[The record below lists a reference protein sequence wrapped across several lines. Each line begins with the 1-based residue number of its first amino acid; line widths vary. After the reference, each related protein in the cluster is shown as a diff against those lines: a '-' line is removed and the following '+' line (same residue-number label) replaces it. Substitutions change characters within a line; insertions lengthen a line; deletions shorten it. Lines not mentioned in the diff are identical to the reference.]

1 MPTFGARAP
10 APAAGARPGEALGD
24 TELAAIVDAVTDATL
39 VRDAA
44 GRLLRANL
52 AAVELLGY
60 ASLPEL
66 LGSSM
71 RELLDRIDIR
81 DASGAPVPLSEL
93 PGSVALRGGEPA
105 EQVLQIRRRGTTEVR
120 WALVRARAVRDDTGS
135 VACAVLSFSDPAPHR
150 RPERRERFLARAT
163 ATLAES
169 LDYETTLRRAASLAV
184 PDLADWCVVDSV
196 EPGGR
201 VKRIAVAHSE
211 ADQREHAWR
220 LTKRHPIR
228 PDNEIGPPQVIRSGR
243 SALFDRV
250 ADHHLRAFAHD
261 PEHLDVLRGLGLR
274 SVMII
279 PLRTRGRTHG
289 ALTFALTRAGSR
301 YARADLALAEELAS
315 RCALAADNARLYGH
329 QRTVAR
335 TLQDGLVPPVPP
347 RVEGLETAAVYRPA
361 DPALVASGDFY
372 DLFDA
377 RDGWI
382 AVVGDVS
389 GNGAGAAVVTGLLRH
404 SLRAHAVHE
413 SSPARLLDLLNRALF
428 AAQVDELATLVC
440 AWLQRRGDHFD
451 VTLVSAGHPPAL
463 LRRAAGDVEP
473 VPASGTI
480 LGAVEEPRLE
490 ESSVDLAPGDL
501 LLLYTDGLIEARG
514 PEGMVGEQAVAER
527 LSATAGPEDA
537 VRSLES
543 LAVEAQAGDPLHND
557 IALLA
562 LRVRAAGPAIR
573 S

>member
-52 AAVELLGY
+52 PAVELLGY

-93 PGSVALRGGEPA
+93 PGSVALRGGEPV

-120 WALVRARAVRDDTGS
+120 WALVRARGVRDDSGS

-261 PEHLDVLRGLGLR
+261 PEHLDALRGLGLR

-301 YARADLALAEELAS
+301 YARADLALAEELALPL
-315 RCALAADNARLYGH
+315 RAGRRQRAALRPPAHRRTHAAGR
-329 QRTVAR
+329 
-335 TLQDGLVPPVPP
+335 
-347 RVEGLETAAVYRPA
+347 
-361 DPALVASGDFY
+361 
-372 DLFDA
+372 
-377 RDGWI
+377 
-382 AVVGDVS
+382 
-389 GNGAGAAVVTGLLRH
+389 AGAAGPAAGRGPRDGRRIPARRPGPGRERRLLRPVRRPRRLDRRGGRR
-404 SLRAHAVHE
+404 LRQRRRRCRGHRPAETFPAGSRRAREQPRAPVGSPQPGAVRG
-413 SSPARLLDLLNRALF
+413 P
-428 AAQVDELATLVC
+428 VDELATLVC
-440 AWLQRRGDHFD
+440 ARLQRRGDHFD

-463 LRRAAGDVEP
+463 VRRAAGDVEP
-473 VPASGTI
+473 VAASGTI

-514 PEGMVGEQAVAER
+514 PEGMLGEQAVAER

>member
-1 MPTFGARAP
+1 MTAP
-10 APAAGARPGEALGD
+10 ETHAPAAASASALGALGD
-24 TELAAIVDAVTDATL
+24 TELAAIVDAVSDATL
-39 VRDAA
+39 VRDAH
-44 GRLLRANL
+44 GRLLRAND
-52 AAVELLGY
+52 AAVELLGF
-60 ASLPEL
+60 ASLSEL
-66 LGSSM
+66 LGTSM
-71 RELLDRIDIR
+71 TGLLERIDIR
-81 DASGAPVPLSEL
+81 DAAGTPVPLAQL
-93 PGSVALRGGEPA
+93 PGSVALRDGAPV

-120 WALVRARAVRDDTGS
+120 WALVRARGVRDGTGA

-163 ATLAES
+163 ATLSES
-169 LDYETTLRRAASLAV
+169 LEYETTLRRAARLAV

-201 VKRIAVAHSE
+201 IRRIAVAHAD

-220 LTKRHPIR
+220 LSRRHPSR
-228 PDNEIGPPQVIRSGR
+228 PDSELGPPAVIRSGR
-243 SALFDRV
+243 STLLERV
-250 ADHHLRAFAHD
+250 ADHDLRAFAHD
-261 PEHLDVLRGLGLR
+261 HHHLEALRALGLR
-274 SVMII
+274 SVMIV

-289 ALTFALTRAGSR
+289 ALTFALTRGGSR

-329 QRTVAR
+329 QRSVAR
-335 TLQDGLVPPVPP
+335 TLQAGLVPPIPP
-347 RVEGLETAAVYRPA
+347 RVQGLETAAVYRPA

-372 DLFDA
+372 DLFQA

-413 SSPARLLDLLNRALF
+413 PAPAWLLEHLNRALF
-428 AAQVDELATLVC
+428 EAAVDELATLVC
-440 AWLQRRGDHFD
+440 ARLQRRGARFEA
-451 VTLVSAGHPPAL
+451 TLVSAGHPPPL
-463 LRRAAGDVEP
+463 VRRADGEVEAIALP
-473 VPASGTI
+473 GTI
-480 LGAVEEPRLE
+480 LGAVEEPLLAER
-490 ESSVDLAPGDL
+490 SVELRPGDL

-514 PEGMVGEQAVAER
+514 PDGMLGERAVAEQ
-527 LSATAGPEDA
+527 LSATADPEEA
-537 VRSLES
+537 VHALEA
-543 LAVEAQAGDPLHND
+543 LAMETQAGVPLHND

-562 LRVRAAGPAIR
+562 LRVAAGPAI